1 VKKPPADACRKT
13 AAASGQTN
21 KAKIKISWRLRGA
34 WLEAPGTRLIHIRRP
49 SDRLKL
55 KIENIDG

>member
-1 VKKPPADACRKT
+1 VDACRKT